1 MEEIL
6 VFNMDKN
13 KNIQLMPICRE
24 HGKTKDDTPMA
35 SAHQYPSR
43 PRQLLFHHSKI
54 FQNHLGSFMV
64 PNLDSGVFYFSNSA
78 LRSSW
83 QS

>member
-43 PRQLLFHHSKI
+43 PRQCCFIILR
-54 FQNHLGSFMV
+54 
-64 PNLDSGVFYFSNSA
+64 FSRTTWEV
-78 LRSSW
+78 LW
-83 QS
+83 CQT